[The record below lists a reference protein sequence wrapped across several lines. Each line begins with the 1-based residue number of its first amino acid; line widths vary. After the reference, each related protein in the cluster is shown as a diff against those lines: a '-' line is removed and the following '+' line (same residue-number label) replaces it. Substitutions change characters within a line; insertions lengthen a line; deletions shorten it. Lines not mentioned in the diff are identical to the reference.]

1 MTVCGAAASP
11 SVRSTRGSLRPEL
24 TDNQTVAYV
33 AELGDLLAR
42 GFFIFQKKETES
54 NTDLMIL

>member
-24 TDNQTVAYV
+24 TDNQTLAYV
-33 AELGDLLAR
+33 AELGDLPLGA
-42 GFFIFQKKETES
+42 FHFPKEEAES